1 MGILSKLDM
10 GRLRFG
16 GLAFVLS
23 GLVAWKFQ
31 PLIHG
36 NTDAL
41 NTIVTVFSILAGFL
55 VAVITI
61 VGDGV
66 LLGKESWRRDEQSI
80 ALVKKRL
87 TRHKIMFQIY
97 LVVLALVFAIQLH
110 GKSADWM
117 PWCERGMLFL
127 ATFAFLASLTMP
139 GQLLQERVKKLESQR
154 MPLPPKLQ
162 RALAEKD
169 SANQGG
175 QHEVDGTQVE

>member
-1 MGILSKLDM
+1 MGKIDKD
-10 GRLRFG
+10 RLRFG
-16 GLAFVLS
+16 GLSLVLS

-66 LLGKESWRRDEQSI
+66 LLGRASWRRDEQAISG
-80 ALVKKRL
+80 VRKRL
-87 TRHKIMFQIY
+87 TRHKLMFQIY
-97 LVVLALVFAIQLH
+97 LLVLALVFAIQLH

-117 PWCERGMLFL
+117 PWCERLMLFL
-127 ATFAFLASLTMP
+127 ASFAFLASLTLP
-139 GQLLQERVKKLESQR
+139 GQIFQERIKKLESQR
-154 MPLPPKLQ
+154 GPLPQRLQ
-162 RALAEKD
+162 KALEPETKSSEK
-169 SANQGG
+169 
-175 QHEVDGTQVE
+175 E

>member
-1 MGILSKLDM
+1 MDKLDKD
-10 GRLRFG
+10 RLRFG
-16 GLAFVLS
+16 GLSFVLS

-66 LLGKESWRRDEQSI
+66 MLGKVSWRRDEQAISG
-80 ALVKKRL
+80 VKRRL
-87 TRHKIMFQIY
+87 TRHKLMFQVY

-117 PWCERGMLFL
+117 PWCERLMLFL

-139 GQLLQERVKKLESQR
+139 GQLFQERIKKLESQR
-154 MPLPPKLQ
+154 QPLPPRLQ
-162 RALAEKD
+162 NALERESEQSEEK
-169 SANQGG
+169 
-175 QHEVDGTQVE
+175 

>member
-1 MGILSKLDM
+1 MGKIDKD
-10 GRLRFG
+10 RLRFG
-16 GLAFVLS
+16 GLSLVLS

-66 LLGKESWRRDEQSI
+66 LLGRASWRRDEHAISG
-80 ALVKKRL
+80 VRKRL
-87 TRHKIMFQIY
+87 TRHKLMFQIY

-110 GKSADWM
+110 GKSTDWM
-117 PWCERGMLFL
+117 PWCERLMLFL
-127 ATFAFLASLTMP
+127 ASFAFLASLTLP
-139 GQLLQERVKKLESQR
+139 GQIFQERIKKLESQR
-154 MPLPPKLQ
+154 GPLPQRLQ
-162 RALAEKD
+162 EALKPESKPSEK
-169 SANQGG
+169 
-175 QHEVDGTQVE
+175 E

>member
-1 MGILSKLDM
+1 MKSFAKLDL

-16 GLAFVLS
+16 GLAFALS

-61 VGDGV
+61 VGDSV
-66 LLGKESWRRDEQSI
+66 LLGKENWRRDDQSI
-80 ALVKKRL
+80 SIVKRRL

-110 GKSADWM
+110 GKSTDWM
-117 PWCERGMLFL
+117 PWCERVMLFL

-154 MPLPPKLQ
+154 APLPPKLQ
-162 RALAEKD
+162 RALDEAQSPD
-169 SANQGG
+169 SK
-175 QHEVDGTQVE
+175 E

>member
-1 MGILSKLDM
+1 MGKIDKD
-10 GRLRFG
+10 RLRFG
-16 GLAFVLS
+16 GLSLVLS

-66 LLGKESWRRDEQSI
+66 LLGRASWRRDEYAISG
-80 ALVKKRL
+80 VRKRL
-87 TRHKIMFQIY
+87 TRHKLMFQIY

-110 GKSADWM
+110 GKSTDWM
-117 PWCERGMLFL
+117 PWCERLMLFL
-127 ATFAFLASLTMP
+127 ASFAFLASLTLP
-139 GQLLQERVKKLESQR
+139 GQIFQERIKKLESQR
-154 MPLPPKLQ
+154 GPLPQRLQ
-162 RALAEKD
+162 EALKGESKPSEND
-169 SANQGG
+169 
-175 QHEVDGTQVE
+175 